1 MISKPAISLVC
12 FALSCSAAAEAQL
25 IPQGPEPQPLPGAPN
40 PDFTAP
46 RRFPRARPQGPPS
59 TMAPNQRPRGPAA
72 IGQRSAGPGPN
83 GPAVVAPGP
92 AGPRQ
97 PTLSV
102 FAPVTGLSE
111 PIDNL
116 MDDLGYQ
123 AAKTIPLTPRTCFD
137 LAYACYA
144 DGRFDDAIIFA
155 SHGLRMSND
164 ARLYFI
170 KGVCELHRGLTSAAE
185 QTAGDFRTAMANQ
198 QFFGIE
204 AARERINDAR
214 AVRFA
219 DMVEYQATGH

>member
-1 MISKPAISLVC
+1 MISKLAISFVC
-12 FALSCSAAAEAQL
+12 FALTHSAVAEAQL
-25 IPQGPEPQPLPGAPN
+25 IPQGTEPQPLPGAPN

-46 RRFPRARPQGPPS
+46 RRFPRARPQAAP
-59 TMAPNQRPRGPAA
+59 TTATPNQRQRGPTT
-72 IGQRSAGPGPN
+72 IDRRPAGAGLN

-92 AGPRQ
+92 VGPRQ
-97 PTLSV
+97 PTMSV

-123 AAKTIPLTPRTCFD
+123 TAKTIPLTPRTCFD

-144 DGRFDDAIIFA
+144 DGRFADAIIFA
-155 SHGLRMSND
+155 SQGLRMSND

-214 AVRFA
+214 AVRFT
-219 DMVEYQATGH
+219 DLVEYQVTGH

>member
-1 MISKPAISLVC
+1 MISKVAISIVC
-12 FALSCSAAAEAQL
+12 FALSCSAAAQAQL
-25 IPQGPEPQPLPGAPN
+25 IPQGLEPQPMPGAPN

-46 RRFPRARPQGPPS
+46 RGFPRARPQVPPS
-59 TMAPNQRPRGPAA
+59 TTAPTQRARGPAA
-72 IGQRSAGPGPN
+72 IGQRPAGSGPN

-102 FAPVTGLSE
+102 YAPVTGLSE
-111 PIDNL
+111 PIDDL
-116 MDDLGYQ
+116 MDDIGYQ
-123 AAKTIPLTPRTCFD
+123 AGKTVPLTPQTCFD

-144 DGRFDDAIIFA
+144 DGRFADAMIFA
-155 SHGLRMSND
+155 SHGLRMCND
-164 ARLYFI
+164 ARLYLI
-170 KGVCELHRGLTSAAE
+170 KGVCELHRGLNSAAE
-185 QTAGDFRTAMANQ
+185 QTAGEFRSAMANQ

-219 DMVEYQATGH
+219 NIVEYQATGH